1 MSMNYR
7 AFGRTGLTV
16 SEVGYGLWGMGGWT
30 GSDDAESIA
39 ALHRSIELGCT
50 FFDTAL
56 AYGDGK
62 SEQLLGQVLPSHRDK
77 PLVVATKVPPKNGK
91 WPAKPEY
98 ALADVFPVDWVI
110 ACTERSLKHLG
121 VEQLDVQQFHVWTD
135 EWAEQDEWMEAIQTL
150 KKSGKVRAFGI
161 SINRWDPTNI
171 VEAMRTGLVDSVQ
184 VVHNIFDQH
193 PEETLFPLCQEMGVA
208 VIARVPLD
216 EGSLTGT
223 LTKDTTWPEGDFRN
237 NYFPPDK
244 LAAAVDRV
252 EKLKGEVP
260 EGMTLPEMALRF
272 ILSHPA
278 VSTVI
283 PGMRKTRHV
292 DANMAAGDGQGLP
305 ADLLARLRPYKW
317 NRGYA
322 VEK

>member
-1 MSMNYR
+1 MHTR
-7 AFGRTGLTV
+7 AFGSTGMAV

-30 GSDDAESIA
+30 GSDDAESVA

-56 AYGDGK
+56 AYGNGK
-62 SEQLLGQVLPSHRDK
+62 SEQLLAQVLPAHRDRA
-77 PLVVATKVPPKNGK
+77 LVVATKIPPKNGK

-98 ALADVFPVDWVI
+98 ALGDVFPVDWMI
-110 ACTERSLKHLG
+110 EATDTSLRNLG
-121 VEQLDVQQFHVWTD
+121 VDRIDVQQLHVWTD
-135 EWAEQDEWMEAIQTL
+135 EWAELDDWMEGALQL
-150 KKSGKVRAFGI
+150 KRAGKIRAFGI
-161 SINRWDPTNI
+161 SINRWDPTNVI
-171 VEAMRTGLVDSVQ
+171 EALRTGLVDSVQ

-193 PEETLFPLCQEMGVA
+193 PEDTLFPLCQEMKIA

-223 LTKDTTWPEGDFRN
+223 LTKDTRWPDGDFRN
-237 NYFPPDK
+237 NYFPPDR
-244 LAAAVDRV
+244 LAEAVDRV
-252 EKLKGEVP
+252 DRLRPLVP
-260 EGMTLPEMALRF
+260 AGMTLPQMALRF

-283 PGMRKTRHV
+283 PGMRRPAHV
-292 DANMAAGDGQGLP
+292 EANMACGDGQGLP
-305 ADLLARLRPYKW
+305 ADLVAQLRPFRW
-317 NRGYA
+317 DRGYV

>member
-1 MSMNYR
+1 MNYR
-7 AFGRTGLTV
+7 AFGRTGLSV

-30 GSDDAESIA
+30 GSDDAESVA
-39 ALHRSIELGCT
+39 ALHRSVELGCT

-62 SEQLLGQVLPSHRDK
+62 SEQLLGQVLPSHKDK
-77 PLVVATKVPPKNGK
+77 NLVVATKVPPKNGK

-98 ALADVFPVDWVI
+98 ALADVFPVDWVV
-110 ACTERSLKHLG
+110 ACTERSLRNLG
-121 VEQLDVQQFHVWTD
+121 VERLDVQQFHVWTD

-171 VEAMRTGLVDSVQ
+171 IEAMRTGLVDSVQ

-193 PEETLFPLCQEMGVA
+193 PEDTLFPLCQEMGVA

-237 NYFPPDK
+237 IYFPPDK

-260 EGMTLPEMALRF
+260 AGMTLPQMALRF

-283 PGMRKTRHV
+283 PGMRKVNHV
-292 DANMAAGDGQGLP
+292 ESNMAVGDGQGLP
-305 ADLLARLRPYKW
+305 ADLLTRLRPYKW
-317 NRGYA
+317 NRGYP

>member
-1 MSMNYR
+1 MHTR
-7 AFGRTGLTV
+7 TFGRLGWPV

-30 GSDDAESIA
+30 GSDDAESVA
-39 ALHRSIELGCT
+39 ALHRSVELGCT

-62 SEQLLGQVLPSHRDK
+62 SEQLLGQVLPSHKDK
-77 PLVVATKVPPKNGK
+77 NLVVATKVPPKNGK

-98 ALADVFPVDWVI
+98 ALADVFPVDWVV
-110 ACTERSLKHLG
+110 ACTERSLRNLG
-121 VEQLDVQQFHVWTD
+121 VERLDVQQFHVWTD

-171 VEAMRTGLVDSVQ
+171 IDAMRTGLVDSVQ

-193 PEETLFPLCQEMGVA
+193 PEDTLFPLCQEMGVA

-237 NYFPPDK
+237 IYFPPDK

-260 EGMTLPEMALRF
+260 AGMTLPQMALRF

-283 PGMRKTRHV
+283 PGMRKVNHV
-292 DANMAAGDGQGLP
+292 EANMAVGDGQGLP
-305 ADLLARLRPYKW
+305 ADLVKRLRPHRW

>member
-1 MSMNYR
+1 MNSR

-62 SEQLLGQVLPSHRDK
+62 SEQLLGQVLPHHRDK
-77 PLVVATKVPPKNGK
+77 NLIVATKVPPKNGK

-98 ALADVFPVDWVI
+98 ALADVFPVDWVVK
-110 ACTERSLKHLG
+110 CTERSLTHLG
-121 VEQLDVQQFHVWTD
+121 VERIDVQQLHVWTD
-135 EWAEQDEWMEAIQTL
+135 EWAEQDEWMDAIQTL

-171 VEAMRTGLVDSVQ
+171 IEALRTGLVDSVQ

-193 PEETLFPLCQEMGVA
+193 PEDVLFPLCERWASPSSRACRSTKAASPAHSPRTPAGPKATSATTTSRQTNSRLPW
-208 VIARVPLD
+208 IASNSSKPKCPR
-216 EGSLTGT
+216 
-223 LTKDTTWPEGDFRN
+223 
-237 NYFPPDK
+237 
-244 LAAAVDRV
+244 A
-252 EKLKGEVP
+252 
-260 EGMTLPEMALRF
+260 
-272 ILSHPA
+272 
-278 VSTVI
+278 
-283 PGMRKTRHV
+283 
-292 DANMAAGDGQGLP
+292 
-305 ADLLARLRPYKW
+305 
-317 NRGYA
+317 
-322 VEK
+322 

>member
-1 MSMNYR
+1 M
-7 AFGRTGLTV
+7 
-16 SEVGYGLWGMGGWT
+16 GYGLWGMGGWT

-39 ALHRSIELGCT
+39 ALHRSIDLGCT

-56 AYGDGK
+56 AYGNGK
-62 SEQLLGQVLPSHRDK
+62 SEQLLGQVLPAHRDK

-91 WPAKPEY
+91 WPATPEY
-98 ALADVFPVDWVI
+98 ALSDVFPVDWVI
-110 ACTERSLKHLG
+110 QCTETSLKNLG
-121 VEQLDVQQFHVWTD
+121 VERLDVQQLHVWTD

-171 VEAMRTGLVDSVQ
+171 IDALRTGLVDSVQ

-193 PEETLFPLCQEMGVA
+193 PEDILFPLCQEMGVA
-208 VIARVPLD
+208 IIARVPLD

-223 LTKDTTWPEGDFRN
+223 LTKDTRWPEGDFRN
-237 NYFPPDK
+237 IYFPPDK

-252 EKLKGEVP
+252 DKLRGEVP
-260 EGMTLPEMALRF
+260 GGMTLPDMALRF

-283 PGMRKTRHV
+283 PGMRKARHV
-292 DANMAAGDGQGLP
+292 EANMACGDGQGLP
-305 ADLLARLRPYKW
+305 ADLVARLRPYRW
-317 NRGYA
+317 NRGYP